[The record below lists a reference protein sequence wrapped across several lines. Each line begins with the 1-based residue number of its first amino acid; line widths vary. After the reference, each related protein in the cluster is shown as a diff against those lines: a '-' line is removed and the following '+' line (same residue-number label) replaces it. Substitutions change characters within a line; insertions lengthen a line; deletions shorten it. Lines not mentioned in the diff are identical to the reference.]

1 MLQKEGVGREVG
13 AIDRK
18 WHDERFDGSKRAL
31 HHSTGPVRHRKR
43 GVRGWGV
50 GGGGGVIFKKS
61 NNFQSPSDVLPVR
74 STSLESQ
81 I

>member
-1 MLQKEGVGREVG
+1 MGGEVG

-43 GVRGWGV
+43 GVRGV
-50 GGGGGVIFKKS
+50 GGGGGGV
-61 NNFQSPSDVLPVR
+61 D
-74 STSLESQ
+74 
-81 I
+81 